1 MLLTFIGSIL
11 ARTALIW
18 CNGNVL
24 WLSLVVA
31 FSALLNAPVKP
42 LLDSAIMSM
51 LTDKS
56 TYGKSRLFGQVGIG
70 MGSFLV
76 GPLLSTNYKLMFLA
90 QLLVAAPTAFLM
102 TRFQPKQ
109 AVASSAPA
117 VTSTGST
124 TTSAKKPR
132 GMDVW
137 QALKHTLKET
147 KVLVFFLLVF
157 IIGVSSG
164 IIENFAYVRL
174 NQLPGAKGRT
184 LGVMRLCS
192 SLAGGPMFWISGEI
206 IKWIGVNGV
215 MNMSLLSYILRF
227 AIYASVQNAWLALP
241 AEILRGFSF
250 AMFWSGATYYVYG
263 ISPKGLTATMVSV
276 FCVLG
281 CVVPIVVQ
289 YLTPRLCVCI
299 DVVGVFERNVWGFR
313 SIVRLSHWWVFKQ
326 TIWDQYDVC
335 TMCHGGFGDFGN
347 LLGLSTD

>member
-1 MLLTFIGSIL
+1 MLFTNPVCFCIVFVGWHKEIMLLTFIGSIL

-18 CNGNVL
+18 CNGNVI

-31 FSALLNAPVKP
+31 LSALLNAPVKP

-90 QLLVAAPTAFLM
+90 QLLLAAPTAFLM

-109 AVASSAPA
+109 QQQASS
-117 VTSTGST
+117 TSLMSSSKTGST
-124 TTSAKKPR
+124 SASTEITKKPR

-137 QALKHTLKET
+137 QALKHTLEEP

-157 IIGVSSG
+157 IVGVSSG

-206 IKWIGVNGV
+206 IKLIGVNGV

-241 AEILRGFSF
+241 AEVLRGFSF

-263 ISPKGLTATMVSV
+263 ISPKGLTATMVSTV
-276 FCVLG
+276 
-281 CVVPIVVQ
+281 
-289 YLTPRLCVCI
+289 
-299 DVVGVFERNVWGFR
+299 
-313 SIVRLSHWWVFKQ
+313 H
-326 TIWDQYDVC
+326 
-335 TMCHGGFGDFGN
+335 
-347 LLGLSTD
+347 

>member
-18 CNGNVL
+18 CNGNVV

-31 FSALLNAPVKP
+31 LSALLNAPVKP

-90 QLLVAAPTAFLM
+90 QLLLAAPTAFLM

-109 AVASSAPA
+109 QQPPPPSTASPTPSNKTGTAHA
-117 VTSTGST
+117 STEMT
-124 TTSAKKPR
+124 KKPR

-137 QALKHTLKET
+137 QALKHTLEEP

-157 IIGVSSG
+157 IVGVSSG

-206 IKWIGVNGV
+206 IKLIGVNGV

-227 AIYASVQNAWLALP
+227 AIYASVQNAWFALP
-241 AEILRGFSF
+241 AEVLRGFSF

-263 ISPKGLTATMVSV
+263 ISPKGLTATMVS
-276 FCVLG
+276 
-281 CVVPIVVQ
+281 
-289 YLTPRLCVCI
+289 
-299 DVVGVFERNVWGFR
+299 
-313 SIVRLSHWWVFKQ
+313 
-326 TIWDQYDVC
+326 
-335 TMCHGGFGDFGN
+335 
-347 LLGLSTD
+347 